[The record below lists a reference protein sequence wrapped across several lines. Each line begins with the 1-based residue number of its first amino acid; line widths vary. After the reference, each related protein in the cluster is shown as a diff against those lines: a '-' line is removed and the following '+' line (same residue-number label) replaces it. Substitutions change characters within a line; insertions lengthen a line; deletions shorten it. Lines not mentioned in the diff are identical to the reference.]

1 MKRFLF
7 WKRAQGRA
15 VGREADGARGAAP
28 PGPGEGSGLLTGDPR
43 EDARSL
49 QILFDTIGAVTANID
64 LDSVLHE
71 IVARSLQ
78 VTQAERALLFLG
90 DTADA
95 LAVRVAQDREG
106 VALSGDLQW
115 SKTVVRRCLDGRQ
128 AVRSVVQSDR
138 EALELG
144 QSVYDLKLRAVM
156 CAPLIAAQRVV
167 GVIYV
172 DSRAVRREFS
182 SRDLALFSAISAQ
195 LAISLENARLHAD
208 SIEKVRLQKDV
219 EIAQRIQR
227 HLMPTVPESLPGVDV
242 ALRYVA
248 AEAASGDIYDL
259 VPLDGARL
267 AVMVGDVTGHG
278 IGAALLMHAAQAA
291 LRSYFELIDDLSA
304 VVTRLNQRLV
314 AAVETGNFMS
324 LLVCIV
330 DPKART
336 VQFVNAGHPGLVHCS
351 AAGVRA
357 LDKTG
362 MVLGVVGGQ
371 TYAVS
376 PTVPLQPGDLLFLH
390 TDGVDEAMSPA
401 RETFGEA
408 RLHALLRQLHGKPAE
423 AVVAA
428 IEQALRAH
436 TGGAFGDDFT
446 MIAVRLT

>member
-7 WKRAQGRA
+7 WKRAPARPAGRPA
-15 VGREADGARGAAP
+15 EPARTAAAQSSS
-28 PGPGEGSGLLTGDPR
+28 EGSGLLTGDPR

-49 QILFDTIGAVTANID
+49 QILLDTIGAVTANID
-64 LDSVLHE
+64 VDSVLHD

-90 DTADA
+90 DNPDA
-95 LAVRVAQDREG
+95 LAVRVAQGREG
-106 VALSGDLQW
+106 EALPADQQW
-115 SKTVVRRCLDGRQ
+115 SRTVVRRCLEERQ

-172 DSRAVRREFS
+172 DSRAMRREFS
-182 SRDLALFSAISAQ
+182 ARDLALFSAISAQ

-227 HLMPTVPESLPGVDV
+227 HLMPTVPKAQPGVDL
-242 ALRYVA
+242 ALRYFAV
-248 AEAASGDIYDL
+248 EHASGDTYDF
-259 VPLDGARL
+259 VPLDGGRL

-291 LRSYFELIDDLSA
+291 LRSYFELIDDLSL

-330 DPKART
+330 DPAGRA
-336 VQFVNAGHPGLVHCS
+336 VRFVNAGHPGLVHVS
-351 AAGVRA
+351 GGQVTA
-357 LDKTG
+357 LEKTG

-371 TYAVS
+371 EYAVS
-376 PTVPLQPGDLLFLH
+376 PTVKLSPGDLLFLH

-408 RLHALLRQLHGKPAE
+408 RLHTLLRQLAGKPAE
-423 AVVAA
+423 AVLAG

-436 TGGAFGDDFT
+436 TGGTFGDDFT
-446 MIAVRLT
+446 MIAVRIT